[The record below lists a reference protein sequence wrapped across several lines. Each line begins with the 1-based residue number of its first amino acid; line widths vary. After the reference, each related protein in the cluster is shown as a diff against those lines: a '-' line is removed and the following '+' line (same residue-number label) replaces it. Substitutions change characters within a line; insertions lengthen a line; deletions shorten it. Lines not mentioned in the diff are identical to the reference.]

1 MATRKITGNS
11 LLKMSDI
18 SGSTLVGGAGFD
30 TLSIADTG
38 GYTFSSSS
46 YSSLSHVD
54 ALNFSAHTSGVLNV
68 TLSSGMMAQT
78 DAAQLTIVSGAA
90 GINDLKA
97 GSSVGGTV
105 IVAGSGNVFLDNATN
120 NIVTVQGGAAVH
132 VTGGLGSDTITAGA
146 GGALLDG
153 GAGNDKLIAGQG
165 ADTIVFGAGYQADTV
180 TGFNVAQDTIALKG
194 TPFTYVSEA
203 LNKVRDTAGGA
214 VLDLGQGDTLTL
226 AGVTKSQLG
235 NANFAGLNAGAPT
248 YTIGTNVTAAQL
260 NQLLANAGDGA
271 KFILSDGLHVFDQQI
286 LITHNGV
293 TFTGQSEA
301 GTVVRFQFAAGSES
315 DGIHVQ
321 SGKAVSVGVATTD
334 ISAHQTFLTLADT
347 SKLKAGDTL
356 HIEQANDA
364 AYMSANGWSNVSAAD
379 AAAHPFRVAEVQ
391 IDHISGNTVYLTHE
405 IPYAMTAGL
414 AQVSQ
419 TNLVRGLTLSNFTI
433 DSGLGAANPYD
444 FANLLPAF
452 NGIADIRTDGTLGA
466 NINNIALIN
475 APSLGF
481 DLHGGI
487 DMSASN
493 LTVRGAW
500 NKGSDG
506 NGYGLQIADTF
517 NSTFSGLDITD
528 TRHGVLFSGWD
539 SEANNT
545 IQVVNT
551 NRDINF
557 HGGPDTGNVVT
568 VLNDVLAYD
577 PSQNT
582 GPERGYWPIVG
593 DNVSTHANVDFYAA
607 NTVRFQ
613 HAEGSDAN
621 ETIYGMDGGAY
632 LDGRGGNDTLIGGSG
647 NDRLIGG
654 AGNDGLTGGAG
665 SDTFAFATGFGRD
678 VVRDFDATSALHD
691 VLEFSKAVFADA
703 AAVLASSAQIG
714 ADVLITKDASN
725 SVLLANT
732 SLTDLAAHP
741 DAFKFV

>member
-1 MATRKITGNS
+1 MAIKKITGTS
-11 LLKMSDI
+11 LLKLADI
-18 SGSTLVGGAGFD
+18 SGSTIVGGTGLD
-30 TLSIADTG
+30 TLAIAETG

-54 ALNFSAHTSGVLNV
+54 ALDFSAHTSGVLNV
-68 TLSSGMMAQT
+68 TLSSGMMAQS
-78 DAAQLTIVSGAA
+78 DAARLTVVSGAG
-90 GINDLKA
+90 GIDTLKA

-105 IVAGSGNVFLDNATN
+105 VVAGSGNVFLDNATN

-132 VTGGLGSDTITAGA
+132 VTGGIGRDTITAGA

-153 GAGNDKLIAGQG
+153 GAGNDQLIAGQG
-165 ADTIVFGAGYQADTV
+165 ADTIVFGPGYQADTV
-180 TGFNVAQDTIALKG
+180 TGFNVWQDAILLKG
-194 TPFTYVSEA
+194 SPFTYVSEA
-203 LNKVRDTAGGA
+203 MAKVRDTVAGA

-235 NANFAGLNAGAPT
+235 NANFSGLIAGAQIT
-248 YTIGTNVTAAQL
+248 TIGTSVTAAQL

-286 LITHNGV
+286 LITRNNV
-293 TFTGQSEA
+293 TFTGQSQA
-301 GTVVRFQFAAGSES
+301 GTLVRFQFAAGSET

-321 SGKAVSVGVATTD
+321 SGKSLSVGLATTD
-334 ISAHQTFLTLADT
+334 IAAHQTFLTLADA

-356 HIEQANDA
+356 RIEQANDA
-364 AYMSANGWSNVSAAD
+364 AYMAANGWTNVSAAD

-391 IDHISGNTVYLTHE
+391 VDHITGNTVYLTHE
-405 IPYAMTAGL
+405 IPYAMNAGL

-419 TNLVRGLTLSNFTI
+419 TNLVRGLTLSNFTM
-433 DSGLGAANPYD
+433 DSGLGAANPYN
-444 FANLLPAF
+444 FANVLPAYD
-452 NGIADIRTDGTLGA
+452 GIADIRTDGTLGA
-466 NINNIALIN
+466 NINNITLIN

-500 NKGSDG
+500 NKGPNG
-506 NGYGLQIADTF
+506 NGYGVQIADTF

-568 VLNDVLAYD
+568 VLNDVLTYD

-593 DNVSTHANVDFYAA
+593 DNVSTHANINFYAV
-607 NTVRFQ
+607 NTVKFQ
-613 HAEGSDAN
+613 HAEGSAAD
-621 ETIYGMDGGAY
+621 ETIYGMDGGAT
-632 LDGRGGNDTLIGGSG
+632 LDGKGGNDTLVGGSG
-647 NDRLIGG
+647 DDRLIGG
-654 AGNDGLTGGAG
+654 AGNDWLTGGAG
-665 SDTFAFATGFGRD
+665 SDSFAFASGFGRD
-678 VVRDFDATSALHD
+678 LVTDFNATSPLHD

-714 ADVLITKDASN
+714 TDVVITKDAAN
-725 SVLLANT
+725 SLVLANT
-732 SLTDLAAHP
+732 SLTDLAARP
-741 DAFKFV
+741 EDFRFV